1 MITLKEQ
8 EIYRILQTKDPAI
21 ATLEGYGIKKKIKMF
36 VEKNPHYQN
45 IDFTINDYDKQ
56 IYSEATRSM
65 VRGLLLNGYS
75 QQDIYGINRQINKL
89 AESFYKMPLHKIL
102 KEDTIKQVQRLLQ
115 DTTNL
120 DILRK
125 RKLTSEGIFDFF
137 RGKNSDKNS
146 TENNPTEN
154 KPKEN
159 PTTQS
164 TAKSGEGS
172 DGPKAAFL
180 MKTATSVMNWIKEH
194 KLENTNV
201 KVIAKLQHFISS
213 ANNETDDRKKLA
225 KIITGWVAI
234 ISTVVGAAILAK
246 WLVKLF
252 LKVVGGPIVG
262 IKKFFGIFSSKTK
275 IPVENE

>member
-21 ATLEGYGIKKKIKMF
+21 AMLEGYGIKKKVKMF

-56 IYSEATRSM
+56 IYLETTRLM

-89 AESFYKMPLHKIL
+89 AESFYRMPLHKIL

-125 RKLTSEGIFDFF
+125 RKLTSEGIFDLF
-137 RGKNSDKNS
+137 RGKNS
-146 TENNPTEN
+146 ENKPTEN
-154 KPKEN
+154 KPPENKPPENKPADTSKNKE
-159 PTTQS
+159 
-164 TAKSGEGS
+164 GG

-234 ISTVVGAAILAK
+234 ISTVVGAAMLAK

>member
-21 ATLEGYGIKKKIKMF
+21 AMLEGYGIKKKVKMF

-45 IDFTINDYDKQ
+45 INFTINDYDKQ

-89 AESFYKMPLHKIL
+89 AESFYRMPLHKIL

-125 RKLTSEGIFDFF
+125 RKLTSEGIFDLF
-137 RGKNSDKNS
+137 RGKNS
-146 TENNPTEN
+146 ENKPTEN
-154 KPKEN
+154 KPPENKPPENKPADTSKNKE
-159 PTTQS
+159 
-164 TAKSGEGS
+164 GG

-234 ISTVVGAAILAK
+234 ISTVVGAAMLAK